1 MRDSKELKKKKKT
14 LDEMPS
20 SGESGIVEFSSQQSS
35 PVCVLEASYQQV
47 HSVSLLGHNFRHLG
61 GTLQLRQVSYHRD
74 ALFFNIFDL
83 INSTTGVRC
92 FNPLIG

>member
-1 MRDSKELKKKKKT
+1 
-14 LDEMPS
+14 MPS

-61 GTLQLRQVSYHRD
+61 GTL
-74 ALFFNIFDL
+74 
-83 INSTTGVRC
+83 
-92 FNPLIG
+92 

>member
-1 MRDSKELKKKKKT
+1 MKTSEKNGNRQLCEGGNEKTLQSKPETWDVRDSKELKKKKT

-61 GTLQLRQVSYHRD
+61 GTL
-74 ALFFNIFDL
+74 
-83 INSTTGVRC
+83 
-92 FNPLIG
+92 

>member
-1 MRDSKELKKKKKT
+1 MRDSKELKKKKKKT

-61 GTLQLRQVSYHRD
+61 GTL
-74 ALFFNIFDL
+74 
-83 INSTTGVRC
+83 
-92 FNPLIG
+92 